1 MLNIPGHPFTRI
13 QDIPSAQFGVADSH
27 FLRTLAIPLIQGRD
41 FAESDSATTSP
52 VALISEGFKRDYF
65 PTEDPIGRQIHIG
78 PPPFLQITPG
88 ANTTDSA
95 DVTIVGVVGDFRNAG
110 LAAPPQPQITALYA
124 QHPAVNY
131 GFKDLVIR
139 TASEPRLQL
148 PEIRRQLHELDPD
161 MPFAEVQTM
170 DEIVEAQTGGQ
181 RFTTILLA
189 SFAGAGLVLA
199 VVGIYGVVSFLVA
212 QRRQELA
219 VRIAL
224 GASRPMVL
232 WLVLK
237 QGLEMAAI
245 GAAIGLFGAWATQ
258 KLTSGLLFG
267 ISPVDPATFAGATVF
282 LMGVATVASSI
293 PGARVLT
300 IDPARILRQ
309 D

>member
-1 MLNIPGHPFTRI
+1 
-13 QDIPSAQFGVADSH
+13 V
-27 FLRTLAIPLIQGRD
+27 
-41 FAESDSATTSP
+41 
-52 VALISEGFKRDYF
+52 
-65 PTEDPIGRQIHIG
+65 
-78 PPPFLQITPG
+78 
-88 ANTTDSA
+88 
-95 DVTIVGVVGDFRNAG
+95 
-110 LAAPPQPQITALYA
+110 PPQPQITVLYA

-131 GFKDLVIR
+131 GFKDMVIR

-170 DEIVEAQTGGQ
+170 DEVVEAQTGGQ

-224 GASRPMVL
+224 GASRLMVL

-258 KLTSGLLFG
+258 KLTGGLLFG
-267 ISPVDPATFAGATVF
+267 ISAVDPATFAGATVF
-282 LMGVATVASSI
+282 LLGVATVASSI
-293 PGARVLT
+293 PSARVLT